1 VSVLNLFIIKFVFR
15 QMNAFTKHRDT
26 KRSTTNATSLRC
38 TLCVD
43 LLHL

>member
-1 VSVLNLFIIKFVFR
+1 MVVQCNDIL
-15 QMNAFTKHRDT
+15 TKHRVT

-38 TLCVD
+38 TLCGD